1 MPTVGGLMIFLRNAL
16 ILGLHRYGKGLED
29 GGGNSEIEETE

>member
-1 MPTVGGLMIFLRNAL
+1 MPNFGGLMIFLRNSL

>member
-1 MPTVGGLMIFLRNAL
+1 MPNFGGLTMFLRSAL
-16 ILGLHRYGKGLED
+16 IMFLYRYGKGLRD